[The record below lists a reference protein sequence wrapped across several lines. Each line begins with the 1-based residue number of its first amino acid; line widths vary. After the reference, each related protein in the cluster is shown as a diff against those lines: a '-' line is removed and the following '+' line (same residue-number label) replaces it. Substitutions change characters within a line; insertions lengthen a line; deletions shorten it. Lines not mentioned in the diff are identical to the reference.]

1 MNLFLSGKNNLV
13 LATRTLIDGS
23 TVNQSTA
30 RESTC
35 VYKPIRGPGN
45 RLHGRGD
52 LHVKWAGM
60 LVGNFELNR

>member
-45 RLHGRGD
+45 RLHGPGGGAPCEMGGD
-52 LHVKWAGM
+52 ARRK
-60 LVGNFELNR
+60 F